1 MELGIKI
8 NYLHSVI
15 VLDLLLIAPPIA
27 FSGITS
33 HCLGTLN
40 VSKLSVDQAR
50 AIDKETYKGWT
61 SDQFN
66 QLHPSVFS
74 VFKSTLFLKDS
85 ACSGI
90 ADKGLF
96 PMMG

>member
-15 VLDLLLIAPPIA
+15 VLDLLLIAPP
-27 FSGITS
+27 S